1 MTRVRHSVWCF
12 SVRPRGR
19 AQGGFTL
26 LEILAG
32 SAMLAVLVVGLVSAF
47 YSAIKMREKTN
58 AALDKDQPLQ
68 TCLQVMKRDFTS
80 AMPSNGLLSGTF
92 VGEKG
97 GNGDS
102 EYDQVEFNTATG
114 LVNKSAPW
122 GDLCKV
128 SYTLKNADDILKDD
142 SSFAASETNDA
153 DLTGPSESEWIQEEA
168 SKGLFL
174 VRTLTRN
181 LLPTTSEDSKS
192 EVLLS
197 GIDTLEFSYYD
208 GEEWAES
215 WDSSSNEN
223 AVPKAIKALIVFRAD
238 RDSSE
243 PVHPDVELVVAMGL
257 QPVPTSTSSSSSS
270 SGGGSATPTPESGG
284 GGGGG
289 TPGGPSGGGSGGG
302 GGGQ

>member
-1 MTRVRHSVWCF
+1 
-12 SVRPRGR
+12 
-19 AQGGFTL
+19 L
-26 LEILAG
+26 LEILVG

-58 AALDKDQPLQ
+58 ASLDKDQPLQ
-68 TCLQVMKRDFTS
+68 TCLQVMKRDFTT

-97 GNGDS
+97 GSGDS
-102 EYDQVEFNTATG
+102 EYDKVEFNTASG
-114 LVNKSAPW
+114 YVSKSTPW

-128 SYTLKNADDILKDD
+128 SYTLKNADDVLKED
-142 SSFAASETNDA
+142 SSFAVSETNDA
-153 DLTGPSESEWIQEEA
+153 DLAGPSESDWIQEEA

-174 VRTLTRN
+174 VRTVTRN
-181 LLPTTSEDSKS
+181 LLPSTTEDSKS

-197 GIDTLEFSYYD
+197 GIDLIEFSYYD

-215 WDSSSNEN
+215 WDSSSEEN
-223 AVPKAIKALIVFRAD
+223 ALPKAIKAVIVFRAD
-238 RDSSE
+238 RNSSE
-243 PVHPDVELVVAMGL
+243 PVHPDVELVVSMGI
-257 QPVPTSTSSSSSS
+257 QPAPTSTTSSSSS

-284 GGGGG
+284 EGGGGG
-289 TPGGPSGGGSGGG
+289 GDGGGGGAGGPGGG